1 MDLLQSWSVE
11 LQDNNPGMTILAKT
25 SSSTIA
31 TSSTS
36 SLPWSF
42 PVYLRDFFLAIT
54 SQRKFH

>member
-1 MDLLQSWSVE
+1 MDLSVE

-36 SLPWSF
+36 SPPWSF

-54 SQRKFH
+54 SQRKYH